1 MSPELLICL
10 NYLGGFHVWDIN
22 DLLNLFN
29 YLLSVNFHSAYAMSS
44 PANFFSLVGY
54 LGIFV
59 NLQFEIQRPAS
70 AVVRLTQSLSLVA
83 NFGQVRLVRNMS
95 LSLLIHET
103 VSIVEN
109 RDINL
114 QFCINRFYFSG
125 TVFWRSLGNTSY
137 LSLFLPY
144 GQQRASTLYL
154 VSSTP
159 QFPQPVCTSQDG
171 CSSRLIS

>member
-1 MSPELLICL
+1 MIPKGFMSQELLICL

-70 AVVRLTQSLSLVA
+70 TSRPTNPESE
-83 NFGQVRLVRNMS
+83 FGG
-95 LSLLIHET
+95 
-103 VSIVEN
+103 
-109 RDINL
+109 
-114 QFCINRFYFSG
+114 QFWPS
-125 TVFWRSLGNTSY
+125 
-137 LSLFLPY
+137 P
-144 GQQRASTLYL
+144 
-154 VSSTP
+154 
-159 QFPQPVCTSQDG
+159 
-171 CSSRLIS
+171 SR

>member
-1 MSPELLICL
+1 MWASVCGAFPVPVLFFTARGSAFSENVSCKITIFWTLTFKFHICCVIFSHNRILWKLFIQLVMDTFVISKGFMSPELLICL

-70 AVVRLTQSLSLVA
+70 ASRPTNPESE
-83 NFGQVRLVRNMS
+83 FGG
-95 LSLLIHET
+95 
-103 VSIVEN
+103 
-109 RDINL
+109 
-114 QFCINRFYFSG
+114 QFWPS
-125 TVFWRSLGNTSY
+125 
-137 LSLFLPY
+137 P
-144 GQQRASTLYL
+144 
-154 VSSTP
+154 
-159 QFPQPVCTSQDG
+159 
-171 CSSRLIS
+171 SR